1 MDTKAILLKLWRHYH
16 YRWQVFRWPELR
28 LGLEAEQL
36 GHVAWRDCLAARPS
50 PTQGQDGQGRRAGGR
65 ACVRAAGQ
73 RSCHLSAR
81 QGHDSQ
87 CTAFPQPRKLLTWQ
101 LLRNRA
107 VSLSIYYIIYFLL
120 FISFFLHSCCWS
132 SWFRQRGAP
141 CQMVC
146 VCVFMQSPAGDC
158 GEPPAGADEAEGR
171 AG

>member
-1 MDTKAILLKLWRHYH
+1 M
-16 YRWQVFRWPELR
+16 
-28 LGLEAEQL
+28 
-36 GHVAWRDCLAARPS
+36 AARPS
-50 PTQGQDGQGRRAGGR
+50 PTQGQDGQDGQGRRAGGR

-146 VCVFMQSPAGDC
+146 VCVCVCVCVLQYVCWQSVYVC
-158 GEPPAGADEAEGR
+158 GCVCVCMCMFVCECGVNVMKCETVPSKGL
-171 AG
+171 